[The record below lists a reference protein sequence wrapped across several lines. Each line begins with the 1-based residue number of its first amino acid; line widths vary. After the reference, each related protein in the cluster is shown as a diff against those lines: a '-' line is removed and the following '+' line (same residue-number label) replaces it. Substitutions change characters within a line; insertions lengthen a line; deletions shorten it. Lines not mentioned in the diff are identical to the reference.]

1 MDHKS
6 GGKVSV
12 LGTFGDFR
20 DIGLGV
26 NAMNVMFI
34 TGRLLLQT
42 TGLLVFDPAG
52 SRVGIKVMPESGEP

>member
-20 DIGLGV
+20 DILLNVHYGQVAFTNYRADAGAGAGV
-26 NAMNVMFI
+26 
-34 TGRLLLQT
+34 
-42 TGLLVFDPAG
+42 
-52 SRVGIKVMPESGEP
+52 